1 MDSFF
6 GRGRSKTNKSDAQP
20 RSLASSSS
28 AQSAAPSPDSPAPL
42 LAVPFVIGQPLPL
55 AGPSGGPRSKWANEL
70 GDGRELG
77 RAAVAA
83 AKVADPAPQQDVLA
97 VLPPQPQVADPA
109 PEQGVVLSLADMPGP
124 RVISGT
130 PLRFVWEYEGDE
142 PGTWSDMGK
151 AFSDIHNSAVDNGL
165 RRLRYDCRYG
175 KKKSKV
181 YHYRTD
187 LFQMRQKNL
196 NTGTV
201 RNIRRLATI
210 VTQPPFATDE
220 DSEEGTSDMDQ
231 DESDERDARTPIAN
245 AGAASV
251 WKA

>member
-28 AQSAAPSPDSPAPL
+28 AQSAAPSPAPL
-42 LAVPFVIGQPLPL
+42 LAEPFVVGQPLPL

-97 VLPPQPQVADPA
+97 VLPPPPQVADPA
-109 PEQGVVLSLADMPGP
+109 PEQDVVLALADMPG
-124 RVISGT
+124 VISGT

-142 PGTWSDMGK
+142 PGTWIDMGN
-151 AFSDIHNSAVDNGL
+151 AFSDIHNSAVDNGQ

-175 KKKSKV
+175 RKKQKV

-187 LFQMRQKNL
+187 LFQMEQKNL
-196 NTGTV
+196 STGKV

-210 VTQPPFATDE
+210 VTQPPFATDVE
-220 DSEEGTSDMDQ
+220 DSEEGNSDMDQ
-231 DESDERDARTPIAN
+231 DESDEGDAHTPIAN

-251 WKA
+251 WNP

>member
-1 MDSFF
+1 M
-6 GRGRSKTNKSDAQP
+6 
-20 RSLASSSS
+20 
-28 AQSAAPSPDSPAPL
+28 
-42 LAVPFVIGQPLPL
+42 PFVIGQPLPL

-70 GDGRELG
+70 GDGRDLG

-97 VLPPQPQVADPA
+97 VLPPPPPPQVADPA
-109 PEQGVVLSLADMPGP
+109 PVLALADMPG
-124 RVISGT
+124 VISGT
-130 PLRFVWEYEGDE
+130 PLSFVWEYEGDE

-151 AFSDIHNSAVDNGL
+151 AFSDIHNNAVDNGH
-165 RRLRYDCRYG
+165 RRLKYDCRYG
-175 KKKSKV
+175 PKKSKV
-181 YHYRTD
+181 YHYHTD

-196 NTGTV
+196 TTGTV
-201 RNIRRLATI
+201 RKIRRLATI